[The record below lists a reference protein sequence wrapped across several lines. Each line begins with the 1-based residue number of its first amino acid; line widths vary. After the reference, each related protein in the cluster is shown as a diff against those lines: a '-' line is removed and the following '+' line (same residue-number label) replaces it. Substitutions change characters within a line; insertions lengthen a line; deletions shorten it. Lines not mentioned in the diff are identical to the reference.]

1 MAKGLRQIIALGGG
15 GFSMAPDNPVLDAYI
30 LQQAHKPSPAIC
42 FVPTASG
49 DSSRYIADFY
59 SAFAKL
65 DCRPAHLPFFQRTAE
80 LKSYLLQQDVVY
92 VGGGNTKSM
101 LAVWRD
107 WGLPELLRGAWERGV
122 VLAGV
127 SAGAICWFEQCLTDS
142 YAGSLRVLDCLG
154 FLPGSCCPHYDGEP
168 ERRPLFHE
176 LIAKG
181 EISPGFALEDSA
193 AIHFIDQ
200 DVYRIVA
207 SERGA
212 QAFRV
217 RMVDGGVEEEALAA
231 EYLEIG

>member
-15 GFSMAPDNPVLDAYI
+15 GFSMEPDNPVLDIYI
-30 LQQAHKPSPAIC
+30 LQQARQARPRVS
-42 FVPTASG
+42 FVPTATG

-59 SAFAKL
+59 TAFAKL
-65 DCRPAHLPFFQRTAE
+65 DCQPSHLAFFQRTPE
-80 LKSYLLQQDVVY
+80 LKSYLLEQDVVY

-107 WGLPELLRGAWERGV
+107 WGLPELLREAWERGV

-154 FLPGSCCPHYDGEP
+154 FLRGSCCPHYDGEP

-176 LIAKG
+176 LVAKG
-181 EISPGFALEDSA
+181 EISPGFGLEDSA
-193 AIHFIDQ
+193 AIHFLDQ
-200 DVYRIVA
+200 EVYRIVA
-207 SERGA
+207 SEPGA
-212 QAFRV
+212 KVYRV
-217 RMVDGGVEEEALAA
+217 RRVDGGVEEEALAA
-231 EYLEIG
+231 EYIETG